1 MFYGRLHAGQDF
13 AVTSRWRQLFLQ
25 RVDLGLAASVTLCL
39 VCVALAAL
47 ARMLLGVLGPTL
59 PFATFFPAVLICAL
73 FGGLF
78 AGVLSV
84 VLSILTVWLV
94 FIEPAFTFAPL
105 DRVHLA
111 NFILFA
117 LSGLLVAALALV
129 HRQLLFAVEAKERE
143 RRLLVGEI
151 EHRSKNI
158 LAVVASLIHQTVKDK
173 DVADTLIKRMCAVA
187 DTNGL
192 LDDTGTE
199 AASLRALFVAGIEG
213 PHGAERIELNGPEMQ
228 LGAKQARALRLVIH
242 ELATNALKYGAL
254 SQPGGRIKVD
264 WRADDGGR
272 IHIDWCELDGPK
284 VAAPAK
290 HNFGSRLILATLKQ
304 IDAEFTPAF
313 PETGYCYQIVLPK
326 KS

>member
-1 MFYGRLHAGQDF
+1 
-13 AVTSRWRQLFLQ
+13 VTSRWRQLFLQ
-25 RVDLGLAASVTLCL
+25 RIDLGLPASVALCV
-39 VCVALAAL
+39 VCVALAAV

-84 VLSILTVWLV
+84 VLSILTVWWV
-94 FIEPAFTFAPL
+94 FTEPAFTFALP

-117 LSGLLVAALALV
+117 LSGLLVAVLALV

-173 DVADTLIKRMCAVA
+173 EVADTLIKRVCAVA

-199 AASLRALFVAGIEG
+199 AASLRALFVTGVVR
-213 PHGAERIELNGPEMQ
+213 PHGAERIELNGPEVQ
-228 LGAKQARALRLVIH
+228 LSAKHARALRLVVH

-254 SQPGGRIKVD
+254 SQPDGRIKVD
-264 WRADDGGR
+264 WRIDDGDR
-272 IHIDWCELDGPK
+272 IRIDWCELDGPK

-304 IDAEFTPAF
+304 IDAEFTPEF
-313 PETGYCYQIVLPK
+313 PETGYRYRIVFAQK
-326 KS
+326 A